1 MITNAIPIL
10 GIFDLFTDLAF
21 VIKIL
26 TFSYLLYWLFIV
38 FREQQMLLGI
48 ATIIAAY
55 FMFFHQISIVLL
67 VLFFFVFIIMSGH
80 FQFLID
86 MGIMPILGFM
96 GFHETTGMH
105 GQGGLDQ
112 VKMQKIQEK
121 VQQGQDLTSEE
132 TDFLQNTQE
141 KEGQFQQRWNNLTA
155 HYAQQQQH
163 Q

>member
-1 MITNAIPIL
+1 MIEALPVL
-10 GIFDLFTDLAF
+10 GILETLADMAF

-67 VLFFFVFIIMSGH
+67 VLFFFVFIVMSGH

-86 MGIMPILGFM
+86 MGIMPILSFL
-96 GFHETTGMH
+96 GFHETTGMY
-105 GQGGLDQ
+105 GQGADQ
-112 VKMQKIQEK
+112 IKMQKIQEK
-121 VQQGQDLTSEE
+121 VQKGIDLTEE
-132 TDFLQNTQE
+132 EVDFLGE
-141 KEGQFQQRWNNLTA
+141 SHHKEAQFQQRWNNLTA
-155 HYAQQQQH
+155 QYAQQQH
-163 Q
+163 

>member
-1 MITNAIPIL
+1 MISEIAALPVL
-10 GIFDLFTDLAF
+10 GVFDTFADVAF

-26 TFSYLLYWLFIV
+26 VFCYLLYWLFIV

-55 FMFFHQISIVLL
+55 FMFFHQISIVVL

-96 GFHETTGMH
+96 GFHETSGMH
-105 GQGGLDQ
+105 GQVDQ
-112 VKMQKIQEK
+112 IKMQKIQEK
-121 VQQGQDLTSEE
+121 VQENKELTDEE
-132 TDFLQNTQE
+132 VEFLQHSQAKNTQYE
-141 KEGQFQQRWNNLTA
+141 QRMNNMLSKYASQQP
-155 HYAQQQQH
+155 H
-163 Q
+163 